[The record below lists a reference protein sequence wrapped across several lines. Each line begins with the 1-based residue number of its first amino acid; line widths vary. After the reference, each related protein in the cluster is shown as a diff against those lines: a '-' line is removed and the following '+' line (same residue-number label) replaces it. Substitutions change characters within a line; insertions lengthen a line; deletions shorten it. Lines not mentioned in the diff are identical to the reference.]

1 MSTYNTPTRLNILIY
16 VCSCILL
23 IVGGFTLPVRPDTV
37 MVGDTKV
44 SGMTENE
51 YINFL
56 VKTPPFHCIIAGIIL
71 FAAGIALQLY
81 GISEK
86 RVVPHTDRIN
96 ELAQQFNKIKPTPH
110 VTFDIV

>member
-1 MSTYNTPTRLNILIY
+1 MSKHTTPTRLNILIY

-71 FAAGIALQLY
+71 FAAGLHYSSMEFLKNACDAPY
-81 GISEK
+81 RPNK
-86 RVVPHTDRIN
+86 RVSSTI
-96 ELAQQFNKIKPTPH
+96 
-110 VTFDIV
+110 